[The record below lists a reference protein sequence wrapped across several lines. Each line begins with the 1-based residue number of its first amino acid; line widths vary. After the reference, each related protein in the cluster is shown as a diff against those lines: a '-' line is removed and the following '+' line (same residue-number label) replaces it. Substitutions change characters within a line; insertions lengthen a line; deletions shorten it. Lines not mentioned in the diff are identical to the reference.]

1 MKKSNYF
8 MPSIIIVLLF
18 ISCTY
23 IIQGIYVR
31 FYKVPAPL
39 EKNLDESLAINNNEP
54 YKILKTEKTNE
65 IIYNVIDYERNLTYS
80 WSFLKD
86 DYTKPLADSLIMDIN
101 LRLNIDAITNNT
113 NIINEK
119 VAENKL
125 IVSFDY
131 HGELPTK
138 ATVRINVSDKFKNG
152 DKLYLYYYN
161 PELDQ
166 IEFMEK
172 NILVKDGYAEFTI
185 EHCSDYFLTGAV
197 VNEAVGNPKSI
208 NYVIIALGAVVF
220 ILIAITLK
228 QSKK

>member
-1 MKKSNYF
+1 MKKSSYL
-8 MPSIIIVLLF
+8 MPSIVIILLVV
-18 ISCTY
+18 SCVY
-23 IIQGIYVR
+23 IVQGIYTR
-31 FYKVPAPL
+31 FYQEPAPL
-39 EKNLDESLAINNNEP
+39 EKEIKENLAVNNEP
-54 YKILKTEKTNE
+54 YKILKTEKSNE
-65 IIYNVIDYERNLTYS
+65 VIYNVIDYERNLTYS

-86 DYTKPLADSLIMDIN
+86 DRTKPLVNSLEMDIN
-101 LRLNIDAITNNT
+101 LRLNIDAITHNT

-138 ATVRINVSDKFKNG
+138 AMVKINVSDKFKNG

-172 NILVKDGYAEFTI
+172 NIMVKDGYAEFTI